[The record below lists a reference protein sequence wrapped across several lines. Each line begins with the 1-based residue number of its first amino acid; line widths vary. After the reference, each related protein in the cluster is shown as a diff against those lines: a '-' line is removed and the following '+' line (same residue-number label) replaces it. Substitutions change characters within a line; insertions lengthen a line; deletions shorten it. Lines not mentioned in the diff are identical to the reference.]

1 MLYADIS
8 TPIDSIRCKFPCEPL
23 TLYIYFEDMGIEGPL
38 SKVRLTDYETD
49 ATRIRIIGD
58 TEVDAHLAKL
68 FSRKN
73 TLYDVNTVA
82 TVIENIDDRIREE
95 LEKNIVN
102 DAYSSVWELRKG
114 IRHLMYELGS
124 APETFFFPISG
135 YLYFDEEYRWG
146 ENVDTDWLPE
156 NEDTIKNDE
165 GALIVSFWHSGN
177 DYFIYDK
184 SEMGAYLASMTADRT
199 TSEEKLQGVSRDT

>member
-23 TLYIYFEDMGIEGPL
+23 AIYTYFEEMGIEGSL

-49 ATRIRIIGD
+49 ATRIQISGD

-73 TLYDVNTVA
+73 TLYDVNTIA
-82 TVIENIDDRIREE
+82 TVMEDLDDRIREE
-95 LEKNIVN
+95 LEKNIVS

-114 IRHLMYELGS
+114 IRHLMYESGS
-124 APETFFFPISG
+124 VSETFFFPISG
-135 YLYFDEEYRWG
+135 YLYYH
-146 ENVDTDWLPE
+146 T
-156 NEDTIKNDE
+156 K
-165 GALIVSFWHSGN
+165 
-177 DYFIYDK
+177 
-184 SEMGAYLASMTADRT
+184 DRFC
-199 TSEEKLQGVSRDT
+199 